1 VRKASAVDAN
11 QQSIVAALRGAGCSV
26 CLLHAVG
33 MGCPDLLVAYHGRL
47 VLMEVKDGSKPPSA
61 RKLTKAQEKF
71 HAEWNG
77 PIYIVTSIDEAFD
90 AIGVSAKESA

>member
-1 VRKASAVDAN
+1 
-11 QQSIVAALRGAGCSV
+11 
-26 CLLHAVG
+26 
-33 MGCPDLLVAYHGRL
+33 
-47 VLMEVKDGSKPPSA
+47 VLMEIKDGSKPASA

-90 AIGVSAKESA
+90 AIGVSAK